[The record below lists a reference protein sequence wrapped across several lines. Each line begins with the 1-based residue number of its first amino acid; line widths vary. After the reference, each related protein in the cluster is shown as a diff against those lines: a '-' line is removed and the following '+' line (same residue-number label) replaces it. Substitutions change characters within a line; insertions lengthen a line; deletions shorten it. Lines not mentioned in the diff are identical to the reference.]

1 MIAVKVNAGRK
12 LLTEP
17 WTGCHD
23 LMSFLIGQ
31 NAYNNVL
38 DRLRFATCTYPARIQ
53 NWIKLF
59 SRLRLGFH
67 SMADLAQLFRQSLGG
82 LCNTREPYGSLRRL
96 RGFR

>member
-31 NAYNNVL
+31 NAYNNVS
-38 DRLRFATCTYPARIQ
+38 IV
-53 NWIKLF
+53 
-59 SRLRLGFH
+59 
-67 SMADLAQLFRQSLGG
+67 
-82 LCNTREPYGSLRRL
+82 YGSPHVLTVSRTHTKL
-96 RGFR
+96 D